1 MQPNPIIR
9 QDTSVDAQESG
20 FVNDTAGTN
29 ASHATVSD
37 AANVLIFRRPF
48 NGYDYALPH
57 MRGRF
62 VSRALRPRTPYAS
75 RSAHSQALY
84 NLCKRG
90 FDIAG
95 ASVLLLVTSPLFV
108 VVALVVKATS
118 RGPAF
123 FRHRRLGQNGR
134 EFVCLKFRTM
144 VVDAEERLT
153 RDAHLR
159 GQFEEAFKIKDDPR
173 ITRTGALLRKTSLDE
188 LPQLF
193 QVLRG
198 EMSLI
203 GPRPI
208 VERELAKYAIYGVK
222 LLSVK
227 PGLSGLWQVC
237 GRSETTYPQRVMMDM
252 HYIDHRG
259 LRLDLQLL
267 LLTTV
272 AVLRRA
278 GAC

>member
-1 MQPNPIIR
+1 M
-9 QDTSVDAQESG
+9 TS
-20 FVNDTAGTN
+20 
-29 ASHATVSD
+29 SHTTVSD

-48 NGYDYALPH
+48 NGQDFALPH
-57 MRGRF
+57 LPGRLVARTF
-62 VSRALRPRTPYAS
+62 SVRTPYAS
-75 RSAHSQALY
+75 RSARSQALY

-95 ASVLLLVTSPLFV
+95 ASVLLLITSPLFV
-108 VVALVVKATS
+108 LVALVVKVTS
-118 RGPAF
+118 PGPTF
-123 FRHRRLGQNGR
+123 FRHKRLGQNGR

-144 VVDAEERLT
+144 VADAEERLK
-153 RDAHLR
+153 RDTHLR

-237 GRSETTYPQRVMMDM
+237 GRSDTTYPQRVMMDM

-267 LLTTV
+267 LLTTI